1 LRKQLATFFASL
13 AMTILPAHFATATD
27 LYWEWSFTA
36 NSALQKGYF
45 VTNGGPF
52 TSSNPSSA
60 TYNVTNFIVSQ
71 SSNPTIPVGSVTN
84 TPISTGGIY
93 LISQPTVSFVW
104 NNSLNRSTLMQRDN
118 GTLTNGFGFDKVGG
132 GPEDRWTFFAD
143 NSIMLGRVGGSNGSF
158 QPLSLQAVTTP
169 VPEPSTY
176 ALAVIATGVMA
187 FVARRRKA
195 RLV

>member
-1 LRKQLATFFASL
+1 LRKQIATFFASL

-60 TYNVTNFIVSQ
+60 TYTVTNFIVSQ
-71 SSNPTIPVGSVTN
+71 SSFPALPVGSITN

-93 LISQPTVSFVW
+93 VISQPTISFVW
-104 NNSLNRSTLMQRDN
+104 NNSLNRSTEFQRLS
-118 GTLTNGFGFDKVGG
+118 GAFTNGSSFFKVGG
-132 GPEDRWTFFAD
+132 GPQDVWRFYAD
-143 NSIMLGRVGGSNGSF
+143 STSMRGTVGVINS
-158 QPLSLQAVTTP
+158 PLTTLQAVTTP

-176 ALAVIATGVMA
+176 ALAAIATGVIA

-195 RLV
+195 RRA